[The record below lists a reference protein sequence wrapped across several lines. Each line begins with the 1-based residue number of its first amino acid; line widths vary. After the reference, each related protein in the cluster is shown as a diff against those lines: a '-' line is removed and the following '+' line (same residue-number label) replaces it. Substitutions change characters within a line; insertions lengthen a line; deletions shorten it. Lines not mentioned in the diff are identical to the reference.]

1 MFMER
6 DINIQ
11 KYHDVI
17 IPKISSWIQYEME
30 KAMKGITKF

>member
-11 KYHDVI
+11 KYHAVF
-17 IPKISSWIQYEME
+17 IPNISSWIQYEME
-30 KAMKGITKF
+30 KAMKGKTSF